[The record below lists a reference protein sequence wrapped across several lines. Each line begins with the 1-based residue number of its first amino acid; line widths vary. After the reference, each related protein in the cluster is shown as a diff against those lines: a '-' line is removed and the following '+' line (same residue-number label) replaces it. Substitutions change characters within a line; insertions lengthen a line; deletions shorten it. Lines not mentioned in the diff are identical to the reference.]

1 MIKKTRVNLGQTEK
15 PETWV
20 IKPRLP
26 HKRKMKKTTKL
37 NFFNN
42 KILKDEIKNISKYNY
57 KKIKKIW

>member
-1 MIKKTRVNLGQTEK
+1 MIKKTCVNLCQTEK

-42 KILKDEIKNISKYNY
+42 KILKDEIKKILVNII
-57 KKIKKIW
+57 IKK